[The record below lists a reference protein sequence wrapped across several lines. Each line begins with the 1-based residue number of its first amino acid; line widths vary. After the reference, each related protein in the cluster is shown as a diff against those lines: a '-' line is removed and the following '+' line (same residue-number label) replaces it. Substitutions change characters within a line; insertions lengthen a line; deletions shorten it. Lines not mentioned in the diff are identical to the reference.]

1 MKKCGRLTALLL
13 AGLLTLSGALAGCS
27 ETTAE
32 EEPVSAGQTPTAE
45 TPETEAAE
53 EETEGFSD
61 GLEDRDFG

>member
-1 MKKCGRLTALLL
+1 MKRTVALLL
-13 AGLLTLSGALAGCS
+13 ALLTLSPTLAGCS
-27 ETTAE
+27 GTTAE

-45 TPETEAAE
+45 EVETEAPE

>member
-1 MKKCGRLTALLL
+1 MKRTIALLL
-13 AGLLTLSGALAGCS
+13 ALLTLTPALAGCS

-45 TPETEAAE
+45 TPETEAEE

-61 GLEDRDFG
+61 SLEDKDFG